1 MFKKKSRFLYKNY
14 QVKTKSC
21 LKHLVLNMYCTCK
34 CHKYFYDME
43 RVYHT
48 NALLIDVFN
57 GVKKVDC
64 GIYEWTVINKYK
76 CHEDLSNVQK
86 DFWLWIWHLL
96 TL

>member
-21 LKHLVLNMYCTCK
+21 LKHLVLNMYCK
-34 CHKYFYDME
+34 YHKYFYDME

-48 NALLIDVFN
+48 NTLLIDVFN

-64 GIYEWTVINKYK
+64 GIYE
-76 CHEDLSNVQK
+76 
-86 DFWLWIWHLL
+86 
-96 TL
+96 